1 MKRVFLIPMILLVFT
16 TNAQE
21 MDFRGR
27 AQERHNEMTD
37 EQKAIIK
44 AKQMTLALDL
54 SEKQQEQF
62 QTLELQKIQEREQLK
77 NEMNLGPEKRA
88 KKDMSTDELF
98 ALRNARL
105 DKMIAF
111 KQKVKT
117 ILSKDQYT
125 KWEELQLEL
134 GINRHRQHQRK
145 DRGRRGK

>member
-77 NEMNLGPEKRA
+77 MK
-88 KKDMSTDELF
+88 
-98 ALRNARL
+98 
-105 DKMIAF
+105 
-111 KQKVKT
+111 
-117 ILSKDQYT
+117 
-125 KWEELQLEL
+125 
-134 GINRHRQHQRK
+134 
-145 DRGRRGK
+145 

>member
-1 MKRVFLIPMILLVFT
+1 MKRVFLIPMILLVFS

-21 MDFRGR
+21 MDFRER
-27 AQERHNEMTD
+27 VQERHNEMTN

-62 QTLELQKIQEREQLK
+62 QSLELQKIQEKEQLK
-77 NEMNLGPEKRA
+77 NEMNLGTGKRA
-88 KKDMSTDELF
+88 KKDMSTDEIF

-117 ILSKDQYT
+117 ILSKDQYA
-125 KWEELQLEL
+125 KWEELRLEL
-134 GINRHRQHQRK
+134 GIKRHRQHQRK
-145 DRGRRGK
+145 DRGRRG